1 MAVRAQDFQI
11 PKITHEEVNENRGVF
26 VIEPLD
32 RGFGYTFGNSLRRVL
47 LSSLEGAAVTS
58 VKLEGVAHEFTTL
71 PGVREDVT
79 DIILNLKQL
88 VCILHG
94 ESPEVEV
101 RLTKRGEG
109 IVTAADIEAPADLEI
124 LNPELEIANLSSKGR
139 LEITLTIGRGRGYVP
154 AEGNRGQAHTIG
166 VIPVDSMF
174 SPIRR
179 VAYDV
184 EAARVGQRT
193 DYDKLI
199 LDVTTNGSIDPKDAI
214 AQAAEILI
222 RQLAIFTDL
231 EKMEGF
237 GEARRP
243 RPSGADSVGVSLAR
257 GMENFPI
264 EELELGVRSYN
275 CLKRVGIETIGDLV
289 TKTENELAA
298 IPNFGKKSIEEVK
311 ETLAAARPAPPR
323 RRGRQRR
330 GGVEADVRHERS
342 GKKLGRDSAH
352 RKALYANLA
361 GALIEHGRIK
371 TTVTKAKAVKPIAEQ
386 MITLGRRGDLHAR
399 RQAIAFLR
407 SRDVVHKLFAEVAPR
422 FEDRPGGYSRI
433 IRIGPRPGDA
443 AEMAYLELVDEE
455 YVAKEREERD
465 AASPSAAVPRRGGR
479 GGARGARPRRSRSRR
494 RAEAEASRAR
504 AEAEADE
511 PAPRATSPRPTTR
524 GLDADADEGAD
535 DRRSRA
541 PPTLRSAERLREA
554 RAEEPP
560 ADHGERDQLEA
571 RRRSPR

>member
-1 MAVRAQDFQI
+1 MAVRATDFQV

-58 VKLEGVAHEFTTL
+58 VKIEGVAHEFTTL

-79 DIILNLKQL
+79 DVILNLKQL

-109 IVTAADIEAPADLEI
+109 VVTAADIEAPADLEI
-124 LNPELEIANLSSKGR
+124 LNPDLEIANLSSKGR
-139 LEITLTIGRGRGYVP
+139 LEVTLTIGRGRGYVP

-174 SPIRR
+174 SPINR

-199 LDVTTNGSIDPKDAI
+199 LDVTTTGSLDPKDAI
-214 AQAAEILI
+214 AQGAEILI
-222 RQLAIFTDL
+222 RQLAIFTDI
-231 EKMEGF
+231 EKIEGF
-237 GEARRP
+237 GEAAQQEAAAEP
-243 RPSGADSVGVSLAR
+243 SLAH

-289 TKTENELAA
+289 TKTENELAS

-311 ETLAAARPAPPR
+311 ETLAA
-323 RRGRQRR
+323 
-330 GGVEADVRHERS
+330 
-342 GKKLGRDSAH
+342 
-352 RKALYANLA
+352 
-361 GALIEHGRIK
+361 HG
-371 TTVTKAKAVKPIAEQ
+371 
-386 MITLGRRGDLHAR
+386 L
-399 RQAIAFLR
+399 
-407 SRDVVHKLFAEVAPR
+407 
-422 FEDRPGGYSRI
+422 
-433 IRIGPRPGDA
+433 
-443 AEMAYLELVDEE
+443 
-455 YVAKEREERD
+455 
-465 AASPSAAVPRRGGR
+465 
-479 GGARGARPRRSRSRR
+479 
-494 RAEAEASRAR
+494 
-504 AEAEADE
+504 
-511 PAPRATSPRPTTR
+511 
-524 GLDADADEGAD
+524 
-535 DRRSRA
+535 
-541 PPTLRSAERLREA
+541 TLRG
-554 RAEEPP
+554 EELP
-560 ADHGERDQLEA
+560 A
-571 RRRSPR
+571 